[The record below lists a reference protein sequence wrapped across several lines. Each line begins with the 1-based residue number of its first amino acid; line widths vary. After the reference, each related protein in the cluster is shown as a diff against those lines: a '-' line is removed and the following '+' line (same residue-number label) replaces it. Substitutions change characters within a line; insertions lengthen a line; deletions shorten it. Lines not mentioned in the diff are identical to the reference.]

1 VTQVSTMPL
10 RGASAQRTALLRAL
24 GIVGAIC
31 LAVEFIYT
39 VIDTIAASPLIHA
52 QSDVV
57 MHTVNIFLFLRI
69 LFGPV
74 LFAVLTVCGVVAAR
88 RTWQGRPRRNLFAGI
103 FAALL
108 MMLVLIGP
116 RLVHVA
122 SGTYYAWGNAT
133 LHILANAFILLAAAI
148 YLGATL
154 LTPSNRPT
162 EEGYEGE

>member
-1 VTQVSTMPL
+1 
-10 RGASAQRTALLRAL
+10 LRAL
-24 GIVGAIC
+24 SIAGVVC

-39 VIDTIAASPLIHA
+39 AVDTVWTNSLINA

-57 MHTVNIFLFLRI
+57 VHTVNIWLFLRI
-69 LFGPV
+69 LFGPI

-103 FAALL
+103 FVVVL
-108 MMLVLIGP
+108 MMLLLIWP

-122 SGTYYAWGNAT
+122 PDASYVWGNAT
-133 LHILANAFILLAAAI
+133 LHILGNAFILLAAAV

-154 LTPSNRPT
+154 LTRPRASRQ
-162 EEGYEGE
+162 

>member
-1 VTQVSTMPL
+1 MPL
-10 RGASAQRTALLRAL
+10 RGASAHRGAVLRAL
-24 GIVGAIC
+24 SITGVVC
-31 LAVEFIYT
+31 LAVEFIYA
-39 VIDTIAASPLIHA
+39 VIDTVAVNPLIHA

-57 MHTVNIFLFLRI
+57 LHTVNIFMFLRI

-74 LFAVLTVCGVVAAR
+74 LFAVLTVCGIVAAR

-108 MMLVLIGP
+108 MMLLLIGP

-122 SGTYYAWGNAT
+122 QGAHYAWGNAT
-133 LHILANAFILLAAAI
+133 LHVLGNALILLAAAV

-154 LTPSNRPT
+154 LTRPRT
-162 EEGYEGE
+162 SR